1 MKNKII
7 HLDCT
12 LRDGGYYNNWF
23 FEKDLINSYLIAMSQ
38 LKIDYVEI
46 GFRFNEKKKLK
57 GSVAYTSDKFL
68 KSINIPKDLKLGVM
82 INAGD
87 FLEKEDK
94 PEKIINKLFIKK
106 NKSKISLVRI
116 ACHHH
121 EIPKIKSIVSN
132 LQSKGYMVGINVM
145 QISERKTKEIEIL
158 VKLIN
163 EMKVKILYFADSL
176 GSLNPSDIKKI
187 VNAIKKNWKGDIGIH
202 THDNMGKALD
212 NTMEAIKFG
221 IKWVDT
227 TVTGMGRGPGN
238 AKTEEAILKLNKIM
252 KKKIDL
258 VPILNLIDKFFKP
271 LKHKFNW
278 GPNVYYYFAGINGVH
293 PTFIQQMLGDPTFP
307 PGKILKNIEYLGKYG
322 GKSYVKELI
331 NQNEQAFIGP
341 DTGTWKP
348 SDYLK
353 DRNILIL
360 GPGSNIKK
368 YHSKIVKFIKNK
380 KPIVL
385 SLNFESIIDE
395 KYINYNV
402 ASNTLRLLVDLKLK
416 KNLRNPIIIPYNRIK
431 DLLPKKIN
439 LSKIINFG
447 AEVKRGIFK
456 FNDNNAIIPNSLAIS
471 YALSIATSGKT
482 KQIFLAGF
490 DGYSKDN
497 PKKNAVDEIFANYMS
512 SKKSIKINSI
522 TPTLYNLK
530 VI

>member
-1 MKNKII
+1 
-7 HLDCT
+7 
-12 LRDGGYYNNWF
+12 
-23 FEKDLINSYLIAMSQ
+23 MSQ

-57 GSVAYTSDKFL
+57 GSIAYTSDKFL
-68 KSINIPKDLKLGVM
+68 KSIKIPKDLKLGVM

-87 FLEKEDK
+87 FLEKKDE
-94 PEKIINKLFIKK
+94 PEKIINRLFIKK
-106 NKSKISLVRI
+106 DKSKISLVRI

-132 LQSKGYMVGINVM
+132 LQSKGYMVGINIM

-163 EMKVKILYFADSL
+163 KMKVKILYFADSL

-187 VNAIKKNWKGDIGIH
+187 VNTIKKTWKGNIGIH

-212 NTMEAIKFG
+212 NTIEAIKFG
-221 IKWVDT
+221 ITWVDT

-238 AKTEEAILKLNKIM
+238 AKTEEAVIELNKIM

-258 VPILNLIDKFFKP
+258 VPTLNLIDKFFKP
-271 LKHKFNW
+271 LKHRFNW
-278 GPNVYYYFAGINGVH
+278 GPNVYYYFAAINGVH

-307 PGKILKNIEYLGKYG
+307 PEKILKNIEYLGKYG

-331 NQNEQAFIGP
+331 NQNEQVFVGP
-341 DTGTWKP
+341 DKGTWQP
-348 SDYLK
+348 SDYLQGK
-353 DRNILIL
+353 NILIL

-368 YHSKIVKFIKNK
+368 YYPKIIKFIRNK

-385 SLNFESIIDE
+385 SLNFENIIDE
-395 KYINYNV
+395 RYINYHV
-402 ASNTLRLLVDLKLK
+402 ACNTLRLLVDLKLK
-416 KNLRNPIIIPYNRIK
+416 KNLKNPIIIPYNRIK
-431 DLLPKKIN
+431 DLLPKKN
-439 LSKIINFG
+439 NPSKIINFG
-447 AEVKRGIFK
+447 AEVKKGIFK

-471 YALSIATSGKT
+471 YALSIATSGKS

-490 DGYSKDN
+490 DGYSKDD
-497 PKKNAVDEIFANYMS
+497 PKKNIIDEIFANYVS
-512 SKKSIKINSI
+512 SKKSLKINFI

-530 VI
+530 